1 MLRKIWVN
9 TDVVMY
15 SPIIDSLCKDKLVN
29 DAYELY
35 PEMIAKGIFPKIIWY
50 TS

>member
-35 PEMIAKGIFPKIIWY
+35 PEMIAKGIFPIIIWY